1 MDHANAEGRNRCH
14 LALHAAPRLDKLKE
28 SLEHH
33 HVLLE
38 ELVNVLVPESGR
50 LVHGRPLELSGEYLL
65 GIVVEIGLGLNIE
78 THLSKTGFQSAIG
91 ATNKL
96 CVLKVNK
103 HRCEQ
108 E

>member
-1 MDHANAEGRNRCH
+1 VDHANAEGRNRCH
-14 LALHAAPRLDKLKE
+14 LALHAAPR
-28 SLEHH
+28 
-33 HVLLE
+33 
-38 ELVNVLVPESGR
+38 LVNVLVPESGR